1 MPEDLDV
8 QSLRIVRA
16 IADAGTITAAA
27 TALGYSQPAVSQHV
41 RRLERRLGTALL
53 ERRGIAHT
61 EISVEDH
68 PELRQEL
75 LAKSGRRTLPQVY
88 VGGQYIGGADE
99 LAALDRSGELL
110 KLIQAR
116 NDDG

>member
-1 MPEDLDV
+1 M
-8 QSLRIVRA
+8 
-16 IADAGTITAAA
+16 TT
-27 TALGYSQPAVSQHV
+27 PAVTVYTASFCGYCARV
-41 RRLERRLGTALL
+41 LALL
-53 ERRGIAHT
+53 QRRGIAYT

-68 PELRQEL
+68 PGMRDEL

-88 VGGQYIGGADE
+88 VDGQYVGGADE

>member
-1 MPEDLDV
+1 M
-8 QSLRIVRA
+8 
-16 IADAGTITAAA
+16 TT
-27 TALGYSQPAVSQHV
+27 PAVPVYTGSFCGYC
-41 RRLERRLGTALL
+41 ERALALL

-61 EISVEDH
+61 EINVEDH
-68 PELRQEL
+68 PGLREEL
-75 LAKSGRRTLPQVY
+75 LAKSGQRTLPQIF
-88 VGGQYIGGADE
+88 VGERYIGGATE